1 MCFTYTVK
9 EFIFAKLIGIHL
21 LLGLFPLVVF
31 GLFVSCVLFAPHR
44 TGSLQITEIIQLGQC

>member
-44 TGSLQITEIIQLGQC
+44 TGSLQITEIIHHP